1 MAALSAALSAV
12 TPVVS
17 TVSSM
22 SSVAFPPRAQSLA
35 IDLGEDQRVAV
46 QALMEARRARRAR
59 NPDDASFLSRA
70 SSLFSSSSASRQTD
84 LCAVVDRATNLSK
97 LARSGVLPADL
108 VQTPGMSYKRLRNAY
123 TIPSLV
129 NYGFTWP
136 HLLQLGFDVDDLQNV
151 TSDEFRLLGATAKEL
166 MRDLP
171 LTGQDLVSMK
181 LQPHVLRELKF
192 NFDHF
197 LTLKLRKEQLY
208 GTGGMMSTD
217 DVHTY
222 FQPTKRQLSS
232 MPSNTNPH
240 SAELAATSA
249 VQTRVLRT
257 KDGTLSF

>member
-1 MAALSAALSAV
+1 MAALSASG
-12 TPVVS
+12 PVVPTVVPTVVSTVS

-22 SSVAFPPRAQSLA
+22 SSVAFPPRTQSLA

-59 NPDDASFLSRA
+59 NPDDVSFLSRA
-70 SSLFSSSSASRQTD
+70 SSLFGSSRQAD

-129 NYGFTWP
+129 NYGFTWA
-136 HLLQLGFDVDDLQNV
+136 HLLQLGFDVDDLHNV
-151 TSDEFRLLGATAKEL
+151 TSDEFRLLRVTAKEL

-197 LTLKLRKEQLY
+197 LTLKLKKDQLC
-208 GTGGMMSTD
+208 GAAGMMSVD

-222 FQPTKRQLSS
+222 FQPTKQQLAS
-232 MPSNTNPH
+232 MGADTNAH
-240 SAELAATSA
+240 ATA
-249 VQTRVLRT
+249 PPMRALRT
-257 KDGTLSF
+257 KNGTLSF

>member
-1 MAALSAALSAV
+1 MAALSATIPV
-12 TPVVS
+12 VPTVVS
-17 TVSSM
+17 TVSSI
-22 SSVAFPPRAQSLA
+22 SSVAFPPRTQSLA

-46 QALMEARRARRAR
+46 QALMEARRAKRAR

-70 SSLFSSSSASRQTD
+70 SSLFSSSRLTD

-123 TIPSLV
+123 SIPSLV
-129 NYGFTWP
+129 NYGFAWP

-151 TSDEFRLLGATAKEL
+151 TSDEFRLLGVTAKEL

-197 LTLKLRKEQLY
+197 LALKLKKEQLC
-208 GTGGMMSTD
+208 GTAGMMSVN

-222 FQPTKRQLSS
+222 FQPTERQLSS
-232 MPSNTNPH
+232 MSSDAGTR
-240 SAELAATSA
+240 SAELTKENAR
-249 VQTRVLRT
+249 QTRAFTTR
-257 KDGTLSF
+257 DGTLSF

>member
-1 MAALSAALSAV
+1 MAALSAVSAV
-12 TPVVS
+12 SAVS

-22 SSVAFPPRAQSLA
+22 SSVVFPPRAQSLA

-46 QALMEARRARRAR
+46 QALMEARRARRER

-70 SSLFSSSSASRQTD
+70 SSLFSSASRQTD
-84 LCAVVDRATNLSK
+84 LCALVDRNTNLSK

-136 HLLQLGFDVDDLQNV
+136 HLVQLGFDVDDLHSV
-151 TSDEFRLLGATAKEL
+151 TSDEFRLLRVSANEL

-197 LTLKLRKEQLY
+197 LTLKLKKEQLC
-208 GTGGMMSTD
+208 GASGMMSVD

-232 MPSNTNPH
+232 MGSDATARGP
-240 SAELAATSA
+240 ELAAPSA
-249 VQTRVLRT
+249 MQPRNLRAR
-257 KDGTLSF
+257 DGALSF

>member
-1 MAALSAALSAV
+1 MAALSAALSAA

-17 TVSSM
+17 TVPSV
-22 SSVAFPPRAQSLA
+22 SSVSFPPRTQSLA

-70 SSLFSSSSASRQTD
+70 SSLFSSSSSRQTD

-123 TIPSLV
+123 SIPSLV
-129 NYGFTWP
+129 NYGFAWP
-136 HLLQLGFDVDDLQNV
+136 HLLQLGFDVDDLHNV
-151 TSDEFRLLGATAKEL
+151 TSVEFRLLGVTAKEL

-197 LTLKLRKEQLY
+197 LSLKLKKEQLC
-208 GTGGMMSTD
+208 GTAGMMSVS

-232 MPSNTNPH
+232 MSSDAGTR
-240 SAELAATSA
+240 SAELTKQNAR
-249 VQTRVLRT
+249 QTRALMTR
-257 KDGTLSF
+257 DGTLSF

>member
-1 MAALSAALSAV
+1 MAALSASG
-12 TPVVS
+12 PVVPTVVSTVS

-22 SSVAFPPRAQSLA
+22 SSVAFPPRTQSLA

-59 NPDDASFLSRA
+59 NPDDVSFLSRA
-70 SSLFSSSSASRQTD
+70 SSLFGSSRQAD

-129 NYGFTWP
+129 NYGFTWA
-136 HLLQLGFDVDDLQNV
+136 HLLQLGFDVDDLHNV
-151 TSDEFRLLGATAKEL
+151 TSDEFRLLRVTAKEL

-171 LTGQDLVSMK
+171 LTGQDLGSMNW
-181 LQPHVLRELKF
+181 PHAKRAQVQLRPLLDFEVEK
-192 NFDHF
+192 D
-197 LTLKLRKEQLY
+197 QLC
-208 GTGGMMSTD
+208 GAAGMMSVD

-222 FQPTKRQLSS
+222 FQPTKQQLAS
-232 MPSNTNPH
+232 MGADTNAH
-240 SAELAATSA
+240 AAA
-249 VQTRVLRT
+249 PPMRALRT
-257 KDGTLSF
+257 KNGTLSF